1 MPAKRG
7 HTDRQ
12 RKASVATR
20 SCGPTRPKSGCSVVH
35 VYLDATGSTHYAW
48 AARTPGLGRLQR
60 LTLPVVTPSRLLPK
74 LPCEVRLISTTTH
87 PEGEPDTAAMSYPVP
102 PAHPVISE
110 FRSDRYKRG
119 FDLAIIALAHL
130 LFFPIV
136 LLVWT
141 LIPLAI
147 WLEDRG
153 PIFYTQRRAGKGG
166 RVFQLFKFRSMV
178 KNAESST
185 GAIWAGTEDPRITR
199 VGRFLRS
206 RALDEV
212 PQIINVWKGDL
223 SLVGPRPE
231 RPELVARFVRETP
244 AFARR
249 LHVRPGLT
257 GPAQVYGR
265 YATKPRDKLR
275 YDTLYIRTMSPWLD
289 FKLLFMSVIV
299 TLRAKWQARKR

>member
-1 MPAKRG
+1 M
-7 HTDRQ
+7 
-12 RKASVATR
+12 
-20 SCGPTRPKSGCSVVH
+20 H
-35 VYLDATGSTHYAW
+35 VYLDATGSNHYAW
-48 AARTPGLGRLQR
+48 VARTPRPGSPPRPHFAGSD
-60 LTLPVVTPSRLLPK
+60 PVPAAAEV
-74 LPCEVRLISTTTH
+74 PCEVRLISATTH
-87 PEGEPDTAAMSYPVP
+87 QEGELDTAALSYPVP
-102 PAHPVISE
+102 PPDPVIAE
-110 FRSDRYKRG
+110 FRRDRYKRG
-119 FDLAIIALAHL
+119 FDLTIIAFAHL
-130 LFFPIV
+130 LFFPVV

-153 PIFYTQRRAGKGG
+153 PIFHTQRRAGKGG

-178 KNAESST
+178 ENAESST
-185 GAIWAGTEDPRITR
+185 GAIWAGDDDPRITR
-199 VGRFLRS
+199 VGRFLRA

-231 RPELVARFVRETP
+231 RPELVARFVPETP
-244 AFARR
+244 AFAHR

-299 TLRAKWQARKR
+299 TLRAKWEARSR

>member
-1 MPAKRG
+1 M
-7 HTDRQ
+7 
-12 RKASVATR
+12 
-20 SCGPTRPKSGCSVVH
+20 
-35 VYLDATGSTHYAW
+35 
-48 AARTPGLGRLQR
+48 
-60 LTLPVVTPSRLLPK
+60 
-74 LPCEVRLISTTTH
+74 
-87 PEGEPDTAAMSYPVP
+87 
-102 PAHPVISE
+102 
-110 FRSDRYKRG
+110 
-119 FDLAIIALAHL
+119 
-130 LFFPIV
+130 
-136 LLVWT
+136 
-141 LIPLAI
+141 
-147 WLEDRG
+147 
-153 PIFYTQRRAGKGG
+153 
-166 RVFQLFKFRSMV
+166 FQLFKFRSMV

-185 GAIWAGTEDPRITR
+185 GAIWAGNDDPRITR

-265 YATKPRDKLR
+265 YATRPRDKLR

-299 TLRAKWQARKR
+299 TLRAKWQARGR

>member
-1 MPAKRG
+1 MLGQQGR
-7 HTDRQ
+7 
-12 RKASVATR
+12 
-20 SCGPTRPKSGCSVVH
+20 
-35 VYLDATGSTHYAW
+35 
-48 AARTPGLGRLQR
+48 PGLGRLQGV
-60 LTLPVVTPSRLLPK
+60 TLPVATPSGCCRK
-74 LPCEVRLISTTTH
+74 LPCEARLISTTTRQ
-87 PEGEPDTAAMSYPVP
+87 EVEPDTPALSYPVP
-102 PAHPVISE
+102 PADPMIPE
-110 FRSDRYKRG
+110 FRRDRYKRG
-119 FDLAIIALAHL
+119 FDLAVITFAHL
-130 LFFPIV
+130 LFFPVV

-166 RVFQLFKFRSMV
+166 RVFQLLKFRSMV

-185 GAIWAGTEDPRITR
+185 GAIWAGNDDARITR

-249 LHVRPGLT
+249 LLVRPGLT

-265 YATKPRDKLR
+265 YATRPRDKLR
-275 YDTLYIRTMSPWLD
+275 YDTLYIRKMSPWLD

-299 TLRAKWQARKR
+299 TVRAKWQARGR

>member
-1 MPAKRG
+1 MLGQQGR
-7 HTDRQ
+7 
-12 RKASVATR
+12 
-20 SCGPTRPKSGCSVVH
+20 
-35 VYLDATGSTHYAW
+35 
-48 AARTPGLGRLQR
+48 PGLGRLQGV
-60 LTLPVVTPSRLLPK
+60 TLPVVTPSGCCRK
-74 LPCEVRLISTTTH
+74 LPCEVRLISTTTRQ
-87 PEGEPDTAAMSYPVP
+87 EVEPDAAALSYPVS
-102 PAHPVISE
+102 PADPMISE
-110 FRSDRYKRG
+110 LRRDRYKRG
-119 FDLAIIALAHL
+119 FDLAIIAFAHL
-130 LFFPIV
+130 LFFPVV

-166 RVFQLFKFRSMV
+166 RVFQLLKFRSMV

-185 GAIWAGTEDPRITR
+185 GAIWAGNDDPRITR

-231 RPELVARFVRETP
+231 RPELVARFVQETP

-249 LHVRPGLT
+249 LLVRPGLT

-265 YATKPRDKLR
+265 YATRPRDKLR
-275 YDTLYIRTMSPWLD
+275 YDTLYIRKMSPWLD
-289 FKLLFMSVIV
+289 FKLLFMSVNV
-299 TLRAKWQARKR
+299 TLRAKWQARGR

>member
-1 MPAKRG
+1 MINGIVEERLLLRPAGAGPPGER
-7 HTDRQ
+7 
-12 RKASVATR
+12 AAVAWYMFSLTPPSSITILGQQGR
-20 SCGPTRPKSGCSVVH
+20 
-35 VYLDATGSTHYAW
+35 
-48 AARTPGLGRLQR
+48 PGLGHLQGPV
-60 LTLPVVTPSRLLPK
+60 LPVVTPSRLLPK
-74 LPCEVRLISTTTH
+74 LPSEVRLISTTTH
-87 PEGEPDTAAMSYPVP
+87 QEGELDNAALSYPVP
-102 PAHPVISE
+102 PVDPVIAE
-110 FRSDRYKRG
+110 LRSDRYKRG
-119 FDLAIIALAHL
+119 FDLAIIAFAHL
-130 LFFPIV
+130 LFFPVV

-166 RVFQLFKFRSMV
+166 LVFQLFKFRSMV
-178 KNAESST
+178 TNAESST
-185 GAIWAGTEDPRITR
+185 GAIWAGNDDPRITR
-199 VGRFLRS
+199 VGRFLRA

-257 GPAQVYGR
+257 GPAQVFGR
-265 YATKPRDKLR
+265 YATRPRDKLR

-289 FKLLFMSVIV
+289 VKLLFMSVIV
-299 TLRAKWQARKR
+299 TLRAKWQARGR

>member
-1 MPAKRG
+1 MPSKAVKRMVE
-7 HTDRQ
+7 
-12 RKASVATR
+12 KAVVAPCKCSR
-20 SCGPTRPKSGCSVVH
+20 AGVGAAVLSCMFTLTPLSPITM
-35 VYLDATGSTHYAW
+35 LW
-48 AARTPGLGRLQR
+48 AARTPRPGSPPRPHFAGSDS
-60 LTLPVVTPSRLLPK
+60 SRLLPR
-74 LPCEVRLISTTTH
+74 LPSEVRLISTTTH
-87 PEGEPDTAAMSYPVP
+87 QEGDLDTAALSHPVP
-102 PAHPVISE
+102 PADSVIAE
-110 FRSDRYKRG
+110 FHRDRYKRG
-119 FDLAIIALAHL
+119 FDLAIIAFAHL
-130 LFFPIV
+130 LFFPVV

-153 PIFYTQRRAGKGG
+153 PIFYTQRRAGKAG

-185 GAIWAGTEDPRITR
+185 GAIWADNDDPRVTR
-199 VGRFLRS
+199 VGRFLRA

-244 AFARR
+244 GFARR
-249 LHVRPGLT
+249 LRVRPGLT

-265 YATKPRDKLR
+265 YATRPRDKLR
-275 YDTLYIRTMSPWLD
+275 YDTLYIRKMSPWLD
-289 FKLLFMSVIV
+289 FKMLFMSVIV
-299 TLRAKWQARKR
+299 TLRAKWQARSK